1 MMAGPQSLERG
12 KENGTR
18 TRNATETVVETEG
31 TATVVT
37 RTGTVI
43 ATGSTAI
50 EAKEGNTAIV
60 NVLMTVIDAGAM
72 ILKGTGYFSV
82 CYGYAMIPLPFVC
95 FMPRFIVGI

>member
-18 TRNATETVVETEG
+18 TRNATETVIETEG

-50 EAKEGNTAIV
+50 EAKEGNTTIV

-72 ILKGTGYFSV
+72 ILKGTGYFSI
-82 CYGYAMIPLPFVC
+82 C
-95 FMPRFIVGI
+95 